1 MSLKTGLF
9 RLVAPLLVLFA
20 GGLRAQPSPA
30 PGRDPAVF
38 GTTTQSVLV
47 VGSYAF
53 QARFAT
59 ADILPTIG
67 LDRYSATAFL
77 EANTQLPA
85 GSQLEKIELGACDN
99 SDTRS
104 VSLGVAACI
113 TPGTTCNGLA
123 SLDTGTTETPGCDF
137 FSQVVSPPVPI
148 DSSYPIAL
156 VVSTGP
162 DVTTT
167 FSVVKLHYRMRVS
180 PAPATA
186 TFADVPTSHLYFRT
200 IEALAASGIT
210 AGCGN
215 GNFCPD
221 QAVTRGELAKFLANA
236 LGLHWPN

>member
-1 MSLKTGLF
+1 MSLRTGVF
-9 RLVAPLLVLFA
+9 RLVPPLLILVA
-20 GGLRAQPSPA
+20 TGLAAQTAPA
-30 PGRDPAVF
+30 ASREPAAF

-53 QARFAT
+53 QERFPT
-59 ADILPTIG
+59 AGILPTIG

-77 EANTQLPA
+77 EANIQLPA

-99 SDTRS
+99 SDTQS
-104 VSLGVAACI
+104 VSLGVGACT
-113 TPGTTCNGLA
+113 TPGSSCDALA

-137 FSQVVSPPVPI
+137 FSQIVSPPEPI

-162 DVTTT
+162 DSTTT
-167 FSVVKLHYRMRVS
+167 FSVVKLDYRMRVS

-210 AGCGN
+210 VGCGN